1 MKGVCR
7 WFTSLFSVVIKKSL
21 GQKSNLQYKKRTK
34 RVIWHS
40 EFCLV
45 RFFCSNLS
53 ILKIYNKEFL
63 KSKSFCLRLFV
74 LNEVANRQ
82 RLEEAC
88 LNNAQLILVTCLSGT
103 SLLPSTRPSIRLTI
117 HLSWSWWEIE
127 RRNLR
132 HNKDTERKA
141 R

>member
-1 MKGVCR
+1 MILTHKMKGVCR
-7 WFTSLFSVVIKKSL
+7 WFTSPLSVVIKKSL

-74 LNEVANRQ
+74 LNEVVNCQRFGRSLLEQCSAN
-82 RLEEAC
+82 
-88 LNNAQLILVTCLSGT
+88 LSYLPQGT
-103 SLLPSTRPSIRLTI
+103 SLLPSTRPSIRVTI
-117 HLSWSWWEIE
+117 RLSWSWLRNWEKELEIQ
-127 RRNLR
+127 
-132 HNKDTERKA
+132 
-141 R
+141 